1 MLAFLPGGIEVVML
15 KSGQLDVNIYPLNE
29 EVLKL
34 IWPQDVNSWTSPE
47 SPWEASFK
55 FHGENSA
62 PAVVNEEL
70 HKVMRSL
77 GLVMSV
83 PGKNDPHTRRGSPLC
98 LCFPHS
104 AHHCVLSGFL

>member
-34 IWPQDVNSWTSPE
+34 IRPQDVNSWRSRE

-55 FHGENSA
+55 FHGENAA

-70 HKVMRSL
+70 LEQGDEKFGL
-77 GLVMSV
+77 GHERAWE
-83 PGKNDPHTRRGSPLC
+83 K
-98 LCFPHS
+98 
-104 AHHCVLSGFL
+104 

>member
-34 IWPQDVNSWTSPE
+34 IRPQDVNSWRSPE

-55 FHGENSA
+55 FHGENAA

-70 HKVMRSL
+70 LEQGDEKF
-77 GLVMSV
+77 GLDHERAWE
-83 PGKNDPHTRRGSPLC
+83 K
-98 LCFPHS
+98 
-104 AHHCVLSGFL
+104 